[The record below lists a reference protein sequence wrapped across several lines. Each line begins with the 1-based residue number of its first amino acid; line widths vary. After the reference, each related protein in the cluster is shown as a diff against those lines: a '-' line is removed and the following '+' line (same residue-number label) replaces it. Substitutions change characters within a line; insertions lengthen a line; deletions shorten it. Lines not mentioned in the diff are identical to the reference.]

1 VKPKN
6 KPLTVRITRNGV
18 LTIEIGVDALAF
30 SALASPYAWQATDP
44 KRTGKERDPREV
56 FAIPMPRAFACDVKD
71 ALTDEAEDG
80 SSKLTMMLDDAMA
93 KAIEDGSEYF
103 VDSEEAE

>member
-1 VKPKN
+1 
-6 KPLTVRITRNGV
+6 
-18 LTIEIGVDALAF
+18 
-30 SALASPYAWQATDP
+30 
-44 KRTGKERDPREV
+44 
-56 FAIPMPRAFACDVKD
+56 MPRAFACDVKD